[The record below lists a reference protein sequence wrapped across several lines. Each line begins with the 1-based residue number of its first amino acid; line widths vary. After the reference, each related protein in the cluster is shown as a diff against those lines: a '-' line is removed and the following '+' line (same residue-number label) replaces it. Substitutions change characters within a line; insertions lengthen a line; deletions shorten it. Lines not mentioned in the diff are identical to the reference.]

1 MIAVASICSLAAP
14 AAVVYHMRRGTTR
27 TRFLMPLTAPSTNR
41 SRHRTKQEYVYQ
53 TLRAAILECT
63 LRPDERL
70 VIDDLARQ
78 LDVSA
83 IPVRE
88 ALQLLQSEGLVINV
102 PHVGATVAPISR
114 ETIVDVFSVLE
125 GLETVATRLV
135 ATREDRATSGALDG
149 LAALVDAM
157 DRAVAADNT
166 TEWADLNRQFHQTI
180 SGLPGLPMLREM
192 TERVLDRW
200 DRVRR
205 FYVKGVLANRI
216 QQAQREHRELLD
228 AMRDGDVATL
238 HRVVRQHNQ
247 SALGAYLAFL
257 DGSAPVPGAPDASP
271 AVESAHGIA
280 RQAPGRAEQHS
291 V

>member
-1 MIAVASICSLAAP
+1 
-14 AAVVYHMRRGTTR
+14 
-27 TRFLMPLTAPSTNR
+27 MPLTAPSTNG

-135 ATREDRATSGALDG
+135 ATRGDRATSGALDR
-149 LAALVDAM
+149 LAMLVDAM
-157 DRAVAADNT
+157 DRAVAAENT

-180 SGLPGLPMLREM
+180 SGLPGLPMLRDM

-257 DGSAPVPGAPDASP
+257 DGSAPLAGAPDEGRI
-271 AVESAHGIA
+271 VEGAPDIA
-280 RQAPGRAEQHS
+280 RQA
-291 V
+291 